1 MGYTSSAI
9 NSSAWATYDMT
20 VVLGLGT
27 IIPINNTFYVYIKSA
42 HTNPTEVHT
51 LFQFVPVHESKAR
64 KRKERAEAFCGVSH
78 MVSVWPQQQRLEQP
92 EQQQMMEQV
101 SLFTGCEQRAAAARV
116 QQGLRL
122 SQKTAAA

>member
-78 MVSVWPQQQRLEQP
+78 TYGLRL
-92 EQQQMMEQV
+92 
-101 SLFTGCEQRAAAARV
+101 AAAAATRTA
-116 QQGLRL
+116 R
-122 SQKTAAA
+122 TAADDGAGEFVHWM